1 MKNKVVVITGASQ
14 GLGKELSLGL
24 AKPGNKMALV
34 ARGEERLKQIKDK
47 INKNGGT
54 AEYFVCDVTKVN
66 QIKETIKKIINKF
79 GKIDVLINGAGV
91 FSLDELENEKPELT
105 EEVLKVNSVGTIN
118 FIRLV
123 LPYMEKADSGHIVNV
138 ISRAGLELEENKD
151 WMTYTAS
158 KWAVT
163 GYTKALQA
171 KLTKTAIKVS
181 GIYPGAFESN
191 IFEKV
196 GYKEAHN
203 QDWMMKTSQVAGA
216 IVWVLNQPDK
226 IEVSSL
232 SLYKKDENK

>member
-24 AKPGNKMALV
+24 AKLGNKMALV
-34 ARGEERLKQIKDK
+34 ARSEGLLKQIKDK
-47 INKNGGT
+47 INKSGGI
-54 AEYFVCDVTKVN
+54 AEYFICDVTQIK
-66 QIKETIKKIINKF
+66 QIKETTKKIINKF
-79 GKIDVLINGAGV
+79 GKIDVLINGAGI
-91 FSLDELENEKPELT
+91 FSLDKLEDEKPELT
-105 EEVLKVNSVGTIN
+105 EEVLRVNSVGTIN
-118 FIRLV
+118 FIRSV
-123 LPYMEKADSGHIVNV
+123 LPYMEKVNSGHIINV
-138 ISRAGLELEENKD
+138 ISRAGLDLEENKD
-151 WMTYTAS
+151 WLTYTAS

-203 QDWMMKTSQVAGA
+203 QSWMMETSQVVEAL
-216 IVWVLNQPDK
+216 VWVLNQPDK